1 MMSQMSIRGVGAS
14 SAATANGQ
22 GAKRSATP
30 LGADTDLEGQHKTR
44 TKVRASTCPEPAVA
58 SMEPSRNL
66 FCLLRPKQR
75 LLGREK
81 RPEAPLKAVKFIL
94 KPPGRLRSAAIR
106 KPQKVKLLFT
116 YRRQHISRQ
125 PRTRGTMQ

>member
-1 MMSQMSIRGVGAS
+1 MMTQVSSRGVGTS
-14 SAATANGQ
+14 SAATANGH

-58 SMEPSRNL
+58 SMEPSRNI
-66 FCLLRPKQR
+66 FCLMQPKQH

-81 RPEAPLKAVKFIL
+81 RPEAPLKNGELFI
-94 KPPGRLRSAAIR
+94 KPPGRLRGAAIR
-106 KPQKVKLLFT
+106 KP
-116 YRRQHISRQ
+116 HICL
-125 PRTRGTMQ
+125 